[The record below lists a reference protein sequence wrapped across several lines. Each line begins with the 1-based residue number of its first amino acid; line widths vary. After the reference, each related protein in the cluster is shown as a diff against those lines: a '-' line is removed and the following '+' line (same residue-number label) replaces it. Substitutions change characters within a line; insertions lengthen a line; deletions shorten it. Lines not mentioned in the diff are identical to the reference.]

1 MNNEAIYQNLLE
13 QYKELSEKEKYALL
27 IYNSNF
33 YHHINAISEIDGYE
47 NKTPDEIFKELSDS
61 ESFVNGFEVFK
72 KILEYP
78 QNKIIKNSV
87 FKDVDLDNILL
98 FIDSM
103 KLVLQYLKEAKSKIK
118 LRSDMVVYRG
128 ISVKKGTNV
137 DSVSKSEIVSTSIN
151 VDDAN
156 DFIFKKG
163 FDESHLFAIS
173 LKEGTNVLVTPVTFV
188 YDYHSAISMLRKD
201 TKNATLK
208 ISNRRKDGQQEVILF
223 RDDLKFN
230 ELSVDELDVGEST
243 NLIVHKVEGI
253 QNLEKSNERGIR
265 L

>member
-1 MNNEAIYQNLLE
+1 MNNETIYQNLLE

-33 YHHINAISEIDGYE
+33 YHHINAISEIDDYE
-47 NKTPDEIFKELSDS
+47 NKNPGEIFKTLRDS
-61 ESFVNGFEVFK
+61 ESFVNRFKAFK

-78 QNKIIKNSV
+78 QNKIIKNSI
-87 FKDVDLDNILL
+87 FKDIDLDNILL

-103 KLVLQYLKEAKSKIK
+103 KLTIQYLKEAKYKIK
-118 LRSDMVVYRG
+118 LRSDMTVYRG
-128 ISVKKGTNV
+128 ISVKKETKV
-137 DSVSKSEIVSTSIN
+137 DSVSKSEFVSTSIN

-156 DFIFKKG
+156 NFIFKKG

-173 LKEGTNVLVTPVTFV
+173 LKAGTNVLVTPLTLV
-188 YDYHSAISMLRKD
+188 YDYHNAISMLRKD
-201 TKNATLK
+201 TRNATLK
-208 ISNRRKDGQQEVILF
+208 IANRRKDGQQEVILF

-230 ELSVDELDVGEST
+230 ELSVDELDVGEAS
-243 NLIVHKVEGI
+243 NLIVHKVEGLP
-253 QNLEKSNERGIR
+253 NLEKSNDKGFS